1 MKHPL
6 PHQLEDAA
14 FLASRAVAGNFSGM
28 GSGKTIT
35 AIEAVRLVGD
45 SLTVVVCPPI
55 AMQMWKDSFEDQLAV
70 EAQIVKSGTTPLD
83 KHASTLIMSYEIAT
97 KRVAELA
104 GLRPDVLIMDEAHA
118 VKSVDA
124 KRTKALIG
132 HKGLATFCT
141 HVWFLTG
148 TPVTRYN
155 DDLFPFLCRVDLQ
168 GMSRKLGGAT
178 MDKYRL
184 RYCITQRKA
193 FPGMRRPK
201 DVVVGNRNTAE
212 LNEWL
217 FKGGLAVRRELA
229 SVWAAMPPLTIN
241 RLPVALAMTDDLREM
256 LKTIEKQTQRE
267 TEQMIAKNDEALATV
282 RRKIGEAKIVSA
294 AKEIAQRV
302 EDGGGPILVG
312 AWHTGVIDGL
322 ARDLIAAGLR
332 VVILD
337 GRSSQRAREEA
348 QRLFN
353 AKEVDALVGQIGAMG
368 VAINLQHGGNRI
380 VVVEEDWSPAVME
393 QFFARLFRIGQT
405 KHVHVDV
412 LVSDTKLD
420 QAVAR
425 IARAKARNS
434 DTLLDRGA
442 VA

>member
-1 MKHPL
+1 MKQPL
-6 PHQLEDAA
+6 PHQIEDAQ

-35 AIEAVRLVGD
+35 AIEAVRIVNARRV
-45 SLTVVVCPPI
+45 VVVCPPI
-55 AMQMWKDSFEDQLAV
+55 AAQMWKDTFEDQLGV
-70 EAQIVKSGTTPLD
+70 KVQIVKSGTAPRD
-83 KHASTLIMSYEIAT
+83 ASAAVLIMSYEIAT
-97 KRVAELA
+97 KRVAEMAL
-104 GLRPDVLIMDEAHA
+104 LRPDVLIMDEAHA

-124 KRTKALIG
+124 KRTQALIG
-132 HKGLATFCT
+132 HKGLASACK

-155 DDLFPFLCRVDLQ
+155 DDLYPFLCRVDLQ
-168 GMSRKLGGAT
+168 RMGQRLGGT
-178 MDKYRL
+178 SIDKYRL
-184 RYCITQRKA
+184 RYCVTQLKA

-201 DVVVGNRNTAE
+201 PVVVGNRNTDE

-229 SVWAAMPPLTIN
+229 DVWAAMPPLTVN
-241 RLPVALAMTDDLREM
+241 RLPVGLAMTDELREM
-256 LKTIEKQTQRE
+256 LKSMDKQTQRE
-267 TEQMIAKNDEALATV
+267 TEQMISRNDEALATM

-312 AWHTGVIDGL
+312 AWHTGVINGL
-322 ARDLIAAGLR
+322 VEALVNAGLR
-332 VVILD
+332 VRIID
-337 GRSSQRAREEA
+337 GSVSAANRDEA

-353 AKEVDALVGQIGAMG
+353 AKEIDVLVGQIGAMG

-380 VVVEEDWSPAVME
+380 VVVEEDWSPAVMD
-393 QFFARLFRIGQT
+393 QFYARLFRIGQT

-420 QAVAR
+420 AAVAR
-425 IARAKARNS
+425 IAAVKAR
-434 DTLLDRGA
+434 DQARVMAQGDA
-442 VA
+442 A